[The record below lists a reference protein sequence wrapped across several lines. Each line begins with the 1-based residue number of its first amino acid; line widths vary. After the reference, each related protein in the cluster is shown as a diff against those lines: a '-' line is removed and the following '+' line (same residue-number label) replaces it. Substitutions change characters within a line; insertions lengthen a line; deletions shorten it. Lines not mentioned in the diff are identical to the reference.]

1 MLLMLLLPFTLLTV
15 GEGSS
20 DCRLQLGAAD
30 LIIIAACIKSHLTL
44 SSLCLAS
51 NNLRGFVR
59 LDGNHLLR
67 GPSGMARLTFSFS
80 VYVGGLTLWHG
91 CPALSTP
98 LCWWLCIYCRHSLTG
113 RTATG
118 RIDSFMRTAAK
129 RIAQCR
135 SLPRGRIRLYMFL

>member
-67 GPSGMARLTFSFS
+67 GPSGMARPTFSFS
-80 VYVGGLTLWHG
+80 MYFSRVDAVARM
-91 CPALSTP
+91 PSTVDTIMLVAVRLLP
-98 LCWWLCIYCRHSLTG
+98 SLTHWSHG
-113 RTATG
+113 YRP
-118 RIDSFMRTAAK
+118 IDSFMRTAA
-129 RIAQCR
+129 
-135 SLPRGRIRLYMFL
+135 

>member
-67 GPSGMARLTFSFS
+67 GPSGMTRPTFSFS
-80 VYVGGLTLWHG
+80 MYVSRVDAVARM
-91 CPALSTP
+91 PSTVDTIMLAAVHLLP
-98 LCWWLCIYCRHSLTG
+98 SLTHWSHG
-113 RTATG
+113 YRP
-118 RIDSFMRTAAK
+118 IDSFMRTAA
-129 RIAQCR
+129 
-135 SLPRGRIRLYMFL
+135 